1 MLLPPPP
8 PPPARALAPGISPGA
23 GARAAGPELQGEAG
37 RRERQGEEGEE
48 EEDSRGRAGAMA
60 EGAPRRAAG
69 EAEAAASAAQEE
81 PEGACARW
89 GAQHAGARELA
100 ELYSPGKRL
109 QEWISVILCFSL
121 MSFNFY
127 NLLFCLR
134 PEHAF
139 SIIVGICE
147 ISPTSILLYYWIIEC
162 YNWNHSLQKKHVDK
176 TLAGAEGRLKPKT
189 PGVAFSNLQQFHS
202 NGAPL
207 FTCLGSITFRQIFTV
222 KWNELQPAASSR
234 RPVESFC
241 LICFEGPYMRVVL
254 VPYPVFGNFDKLFE
268 ARYQLVELPSR
279 RCLILALRDPS
290 RKGSYAIPTLTLCI
304 IILTTLWRECKNTCK
319 GGSREKTV
327 YFHLI
332 KIPVGAGAAG
342 KNCRHTGT
350 LRKGKGEPTSGIQ
363 QTRKPY
369 SSLYYATNNYTA
381 GGKSGGWKIWWEIN
395 PDCSLEGQILKM
407 KLKYVGHIMRRNNSL
422 EKTLMLEMIE
432 GKRRRGRQRL
442 RWLVGVTGVV
452 VAGVIT
458 ADFVSGLV
466 HWGADTWGSVDLPIV
481 GKAFIRPFREHHID
495 PTAITRHDFIETN
508 GDNCM
513 LAVLPLANM
522 AYKLVSL
529 SPEALH
535 QSCPW
540 ECYVFALAV
549 FATLTNQIHKWSH
562 TYFGL
567 PRWVTFLQD
576 CHIILPRKHHRI
588 HHVSPHETYFC
599 ITTGTP
605 HAYFVQQTVGQD
617 VTLGVDEVLKEVN

>member
-139 SIIVGICE
+139 SIIVGI
-147 ISPTSILLYYWIIEC
+147 
-162 YNWNHSLQKKHVDK
+162 
-176 TLAGAEGRLKPKT
+176 
-189 PGVAFSNLQQFHS
+189 F
-202 NGAPL
+202 
-207 FTCLGSITFRQIFTV
+207 
-222 KWNELQPAASSR
+222 
-234 RPVESFC
+234 
-241 LICFEGPYMRVVL
+241 
-254 VPYPVFGNFDKLFE
+254 
-268 ARYQLVELPSR
+268 
-279 RCLILALRDPS
+279 
-290 RKGSYAIPTLTLCI
+290 
-304 IILTTLWRECKNTCK
+304 
-319 GGSREKTV
+319 
-327 YFHLI
+327 
-332 KIPVGAGAAG
+332 
-342 KNCRHTGT
+342 
-350 LRKGKGEPTSGIQ
+350 
-363 QTRKPY
+363 
-369 SSLYYATNNYTA
+369 
-381 GGKSGGWKIWWEIN
+381 
-395 PDCSLEGQILKM
+395 
-407 KLKYVGHIMRRNNSL
+407 
-422 EKTLMLEMIE
+422 
-432 GKRRRGRQRL
+432 
-442 RWLVGVTGVV
+442 
-452 VAGVIT
+452 AGVIT

-599 ITTGTP
+599 ITTGWLNYPLEKIRFWRFLENIIQGLTGEKP
-605 HAYFVQQTVGQD
+605 RADDMKWAQ
-617 VTLGVDEVLKEVN
+617 KIK